1 MRTGQSKLNNVEFL
15 KLAVPVATA
24 IFVALLTG
32 WMGYTY
38 SQLTQNQNAI
48 IAKRM
53 ELYDKIVK
61 NTNAI
66 LSYYMFVGKW
76 KRYTPIDIISFK
88 NDTDELMYSYQPMF
102 SEKLFGS
109 YNNLFDQFF
118 RLTGDWK
125 DARLRTSVAC
135 RTMLDTWRDEWRA
148 RFEEEDNR
156 DRICEAYN
164 KFMNGLAEELQLKTI
179 TGTRTLLVTCY
190 KRNLQMPCS

>member
-1 MRTGQSKLNNVEFL
+1 MRAGQSKLNSVELL

-32 WMGYTY
+32 SMGYTY

-53 ELYDKIVK
+53 ELYDKMVK

-102 SEKLFGS
+102 SE
-109 YNNLFDQFF
+109 
-118 RLTGDWK
+118 
-125 DARLRTSVAC
+125 
-135 RTMLDTWRDEWRA
+135 
-148 RFEEEDNR
+148 
-156 DRICEAYN
+156 
-164 KFMNGLAEELQLKTI
+164 
-179 TGTRTLLVTCY
+179 
-190 KRNLQMPCS
+190 